1 MRKRMGTFYTNCRV
15 EIQVDRKKSADVPK
29 MLGDTGAEFTWI
41 NAETLKKI
49 GVKREKKDYTFVMA
63 NGQQITRAVG
73 FAIIRVGDAL
83 TTDEVIFGEPGDLQI
98 LGARSLEGM
107 NLRVDSRTKK
117 LVRAG
122 PSWPPQAWRSS
133 AGTQWPMRR
142 SKLLEGSGSDGNYGK
157 IEKNPRFYCVRFD
170 LRLPDDKY
178 CATRCYRTTGFFN
191 IRSQFHEIFVPG
203 IHRDIS

>member
-15 EIQVDRKKSADVPK
+15 ENQVDRKKSAEVPK
-29 MLGDTGAEFTWI
+29 MLVDTGAEFTRI

-107 NLRVDSRTKK
+107 NLRVDSRAKK
-117 LVRAG
+117 LVAG
-122 PSWPPQAWRSS
+122 GPILAALGLTIVRGHSVENSS
-133 AGTQWPMRR
+133 
-142 SKLLEGSGSDGNYGK
+142 K
-157 IEKNPRFYCVRFD
+157 
-170 LRLPDDKY
+170 
-178 CATRCYRTTGFFN
+178 
-191 IRSQFHEIFVPG
+191 
-203 IHRDIS
+203 